1 MDSKYVLLFLA
12 VCILTTAGC
21 ATTDPEA
28 GWPAERPLADNL
40 ATYQPPEEPPAS
52 DAPAYSEAGVDS
64 LTLRVALSRALR
76 QNPELQAFA
85 FEVRA
90 REAERVQAGR
100 WPNPTLAL
108 ESENLPAGEP
118 IGGFAGA
125 EQAGRLRQ
133 RIEVGGEPSDREAV
147 AAARRDLAGW
157 NFEAQRLTVAAEVT
171 RAFAS
176 VLAAQRRLA
185 LSQDLVALAGELY
198 ETVAEQVEVGEVS
211 PVELERAEV
220 ERAQAR
226 IELQRAEQRL
236 QSARHRLAAT
246 WGAEAA
252 SFEGV
257 RGELGETR
265 PVPPLKALR
274 PLVRQNPRLARF
286 ADEVAQR
293 EAQIDLE
300 EARFWPDPQLT
311 AGAQRFGGRGEEALA
326 VGLALPI
333 PLFDRN
339 QGAIEAAR
347 YRRAKTRQARQEAQ
361 AEVLADLE
369 DAYRRLTAASA
380 EVAGLREEVL
390 PSARSAYEAYREGY
404 RLGKFDLLRV
414 LDAQETL
421 FEAQL
426 QEVRALRRYH
436 HAAADVERITAAPL
450 GAAAGDE

>member
-1 MDSKYVLLFLA
+1 MDSKYVLPFLA
-12 VCILTTAGC
+12 ACILTAAGC
-21 ATTDPEA
+21 ATTNPDA
-28 GWPAERPLADNL
+28 GWPAERPLADDL
-40 ATYQPPEEPPAS
+40 PTYQPPADPPGT
-52 DAPAYSEAGVDS
+52 DAPAYSAKADS
-64 LTLRVALSRALR
+64 LTLRMALSRALM

-108 ESENLPAGEP
+108 ESEDLPTTSP
-118 IGGFAGA
+118 LGGFSGA
-125 EQAGRLRQ
+125 EQASRFRQ
-133 RIEVGGEPSDREAV
+133 EIEVGGEPADREAV

-157 NFEAQRLTVAAEVT
+157 DFERQRLSVAYEVRST
-171 RAFAS
+171 FAS

-185 LSQDLVALAGELY
+185 LAGDLVALAGELY
-198 ETVAEQVEVGEVS
+198 ETVQEQVEVGEVS
-211 PVELERAEV
+211 PVELERVEV

-226 IELQRAEQRL
+226 IELQQAEETL
-236 QSARHRLAAT
+236 QARRHELAAT

-252 SFEGV
+252 AFEGV
-257 RGELGETR
+257 RGDLEETR
-265 PVPPLKALR
+265 PVPPLEAVR

-286 ADEVAQR
+286 ADKMAQR

-300 EARFWPDPQLT
+300 QARFWPDPQLT
-311 AGAQRFGGRGEEALA
+311 AGAQRFGGRGEEAFT

-347 YRRAKTRQARQEAQ
+347 YRRAETRRARQEAQ

-369 DAYRRLTAASA
+369 EAYRRLAAASA

-436 HAAADVERITAAPL
+436 RSAADVERITATPL
-450 GAAAGDE
+450 DAGTGDE